1 MNTPSQ
7 KFSMRSRVKSF
18 RYAIAGIRQFIRREH
33 NARIHLAATVGV
45 IVAARVLSVSRLE
58 AVALALVIGLVW
70 VTEMINTCLERMA
83 DLISRE
89 EHPEIKYIKDLAAG
103 AVLVAAITAVVVGLF
118 IFIPK
123 ILIL

>member
-1 MNTPSQ
+1 LNTPLQ
-7 KFSMRSRVKSF
+7 KFSIRSRIRSF

-33 NARIHLAATVGV
+33 NARIHLVATAGV
-45 IVAARVLSVSRLE
+45 IIAARVLSVTRLE
-58 AVALALVIGLVW
+58 AVALVSVTALVW
-70 VTEMINTCLERMA
+70 VAEILNTCLERAA

-103 AVLVAAITAVVVGLF
+103 AVLVAAIAAVVAGLI

-123 ILIL
+123 IFIL

>member
-1 MNTPSQ
+1 MNKPSQ
-7 KFSMRSRVKSF
+7 RFSIRNRVKSF
-18 RYAIAGIRQFIRREH
+18 RYAIAGIRQFVHREH
-33 NARIHLAATVGV
+33 NARIHLVATVGV
-45 IVAARVLSVSRLE
+45 IIAARVLSVTRLE
-58 AVALALVIGLVW
+58 AVALASVTGLVW
-70 VTEMINTCLERMA
+70 VAEILNTCLERA
-83 DLISRE
+83 TDLISRE